1 MNKPT
6 IEEQKELLSINSD
19 GKEVVE
25 IPYSK
30 KKFKVGWMK
39 EITKEKLS
47 LLELNSGI
55 EATQEDT
62 PKSVKLKSKYLAKAS
77 SLILLNGWMIIFF
90 HWIYWRYLYY
100 FKGYSANQ
108 LLPIVKVG
116 KKKAVLVES
125 YIATTLVAQMK
136 VTNPMMTKE
145 EVERFQAGLSSE

>member
-6 IEEQKELLSINSD
+6 IEDQKELLSINTD

-30 KKFKVGWMK
+30 RKVKIGWMK

-77 SLILLNGWMIIFF
+77 SLILLNGWMIILF

-100 FKGYSANQ
+100 FKGDRKS
-108 LLPIVKVG
+108 VV
-116 KKKAVLVES
+116 
-125 YIATTLVAQMK
+125 
-136 VTNPMMTKE
+136 
-145 EVERFQAGLSSE
+145 